1 MAQHTAE
8 KSLKSMIFIVVGE
21 IDYIHQ
27 LGQLSSMLLFS
38 ATSEQNQM
46 LTGIRQLSY
55 ELSSL
60 AEGNL
65 NKKLIKRKNII

>member
-21 IDYIHQ
+21 IDHIHQ

-60 AEGNL
+60 AGGNL
-65 NKKLIKRKNII
+65 NKKKLIKM